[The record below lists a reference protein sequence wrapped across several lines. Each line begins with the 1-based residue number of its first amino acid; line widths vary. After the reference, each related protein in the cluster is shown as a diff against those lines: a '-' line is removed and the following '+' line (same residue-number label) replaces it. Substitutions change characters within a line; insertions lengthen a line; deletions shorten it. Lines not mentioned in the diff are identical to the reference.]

1 MENDLIFPNTHG
13 KPMGAEKMSIVFKNM
28 LKENGLPNIRFHD
41 LRHTSISFLLDS
53 GTPVNTV
60 QRRAGHSKASMTTD
74 TYGHSMGHSEDEAA
88 ARIEEM
94 ITPVAV
100 KLQSK

>member
-1 MENDLIFPNTHG
+1 MENDLIFPNTLG
-13 KPMGAEKMSIVFKNM
+13 KPMSGKNMFVEFKNI
-28 LKENGLPNIRFHD
+28 LKKNGLPNIHFHD

-53 GTPVNTV
+53 GTPVNTI

-74 TYGHSMGHSEDEAA
+74 IHGHSMGHSEDEAA
-88 ARIEEM
+88 ARKEEM
-94 ITPVAV
+94 IRPVAV